1 MKNLKRFALAVA
13 LLAPTLAFAIYAPI
27 PELEQGKALTYRLG
41 ASGYQD
47 SNIFGAATNEIES
60 FVWNVNGKIAF
71 NGSIDDQTFASASYF
86 ISNDYVVDRP
96 GDQNLTNQTFAGRIA
111 HSFSPATNID
121 VSGTYDIA
129 ENPESL
135 QAGIPLN
142 TDQSYNRAQV
152 DARFTTGF
160 GQKGSVVAKYR
171 FIDYAYETESLAQEL
186 DHDENLL
193 GLEVGYAML
202 PETKIVGEYRY
213 QTINYGTAGAL
224 KDKTSNFLMAGFDY
238 NPSKEIMVTARG
250 GVEDRERD
258 SQPDVTAP
266 YVELST
272 RYTYAQNSFL
282 AAGYSYTLEEP
293 SDTLRYND
301 SEVNRFFVNVQH
313 RLSGPFTF
321 SGTITYEPA
330 QLQGRSAQPDIDE
343 ETLRFGVGVTWQ
355 PTKNWTVSGTYDL
368 DDIQSDDPG
377 REQNRDRIG
386 VSASF
391 TF

>member
-171 FIDYAYETESLAQEL
+171 FIDYAYETESLAREL

-250 GVEDRERD
+250 GVEDRERGRCAD
-258 SQPDVTAP
+258 K
-266 YVELST
+266 
-272 RYTYAQNSFL
+272 
-282 AAGYSYTLEEP
+282 EE
-293 SDTLRYND
+293 
-301 SEVNRFFVNVQH
+301 
-313 RLSGPFTF
+313 
-321 SGTITYEPA
+321 
-330 QLQGRSAQPDIDE
+330 
-343 ETLRFGVGVTWQ
+343 
-355 PTKNWTVSGTYDL
+355 
-368 DDIQSDDPG
+368 
-377 REQNRDRIG
+377 
-386 VSASF
+386 
-391 TF
+391 